1 MASGTAWSESPLYRG
16 EVLCTDST
24 VTGAETGHQD
34 TDKTLLKGIG
44 KYSPSHINPKQSY
57 KQVNLI
63 TKQK

>member
-1 MASGTAWSESPLYRG
+1 MHRQYE
-16 EVLCTDST
+16 

-34 TDKTLLKGIG
+34 TDKTLLKRIE
-44 KYSPSHINPKQSY
+44 KYCPSHINPNHSY